1 MKRNDIYEQSL
12 SLHEQLKGKMSTEL
26 KAEIN
31 SYDDLALLYSP
42 GVARPSEAI
51 FADENLA
58 YTYTG
63 KGNTVAIV
71 SDGSA
76 VLGLGNIGP
85 KAALPVME
93 GKAALFKRF
102 AGLNAV
108 PIVLDTQDPD
118 EIIAIVKAIAPGFG
132 GINLEDIAAPQ
143 CVYIEEK
150 LEEALDIPVFHDDQ
164 HGTSIVTI
172 AALINALRVV
182 NKKAEDIKMV
192 VSGAGAAG
200 SAIISLAHQLGVQDI
215 YAFNSSGLI
224 MPNQNTS
231 DPVLNRVSAITNKA
245 HLTGDLETIIKGA
258 DVFIGVSVA
267 DVLTAEMVQSM
278 AKDPIILAM
287 ANPNPEIDYD
297 TAIKAGAKVV
307 GTGRSDYPNQINNI
321 LVFPGLFKSLLKN
334 KAHYVPEQVKLACAQ
349 GIADLI
355 SKEQLSSTH
364 IVPSVF
370 DDKLND
376 AIDQAVSLT
385 IKQLREDGH
394 DV

>member
-1 MKRNDIYEQSL
+1 MKRNDVYEQSIT
-12 SLHEQLKGKMSTEL
+12 LHEQLKGKMSTEL

-215 YAFNSSGLI
+215 YAFNSKGLI
-224 MPNQNTS
+224 MPNQNTD

-245 HLTGDLETIIKGA
+245 HLSGDLETIIKDA

-267 DVLTAEMVQSM
+267 DILTAEMVKSM

-287 ANPNPEIDYD
+287 ANPKPEIDYD
-297 TAIKAGAKVV
+297 TAIDAGAKVV

-349 GIADLI
+349 AIADLI

-370 DDKLND
+370 DDELND
-376 AIDQAVSLT
+376 AIDQAVSQT